1 MELIRTG
8 VRTLVEHTLREPD
21 IRPQGASLKAMREG
35 ALGHKARQALL
46 PAGWQAE
53 VPLELAVPIEE
64 EEWGLLLTGRMD
76 AFLDG
81 EMPQVEELKLWQP
94 RVPPEE
100 PVPAHMAQAV
110 CYGHMLCETR
120 GCALCEVRV
129 VYVDT
134 KGRVLA
140 SFDGP
145 SQRDALRERFMAL
158 LEPYARRLRLVR
170 AHERARDASLHALP
184 FPYETYRPGQRELA
198 VQVYTAIRRGR
209 RLFASMP
216 TGTGKSAAALYPALK
231 ALGEG
236 HTGRVYYL
244 TARTTQR
251 QGALDA
257 LALMR
262 RHPLHLWALTLDA
275 KDRQCPQHTL
285 CHPDFCPRAKGHY
298 LREQDAVD
306 ELLREDDWSPDRI
319 AAVAEARQVCPFELS
334 LALAELADL
343 TVCDLNYALDPAVHI
358 QRVFDRTSDV
368 TLLIDEAHELPDRAR
383 EMLSG
388 AIDGGR
394 IRRLRT
400 VTGRA
405 LGRKHR
411 LYQAMTA
418 VLRALEDLPVED
430 GAREGRLASLPRSLT
445 DAAQSLADE
454 LLELG
459 ARQLPW
465 EEVGERLTD
474 TLSPLLG
481 FTRALRRDPEGYAF
495 LWQGGRDRTVTAY
508 ALDISGYLAEVTER
522 LRGVVFFSA
531 TLEPLP
537 AMARLLGGGEEDA
550 CFSAPSPFP
559 PERLLVLRHAIS
571 TRYRDREQAAQPL
584 ALLCER
590 AVRAH
595 PGRYIVFFPSFAMLR
610 QAEPFFTLPHQTQRP
625 GLSIPEREAFLRPYH
640 EAAAPCLS
648 LCVLGGIFAEG
659 IDLPGR
665 CLDGVI
671 VIGLGLPQNDLFR
684 ETLRGRYQETLGD
697 GFLYAYL
704 IPGLQKVAQAVGR
717 VIRGE
722 TDRGIA
728 VLLDDRYSRADVRA
742 LLPAH
747 WQVRPSAELRELA
760 AFWAEAEPSP
770 GAAAPGRDPGA
781 AVEI

>member
-262 RHPLHLWALTLDA
+262 RHPLHLWTLTLDA
-275 KDRQCPQHTL
+275 KDRQCPQRTL

-368 TLLIDEAHELPDRAR
+368 TLLI
-383 EMLSG
+383 
-388 AIDGGR
+388 
-394 IRRLRT
+394 
-400 VTGRA
+400 
-405 LGRKHR
+405 
-411 LYQAMTA
+411 
-418 VLRALEDLPVED
+418 
-430 GAREGRLASLPRSLT
+430 